1 MSGPLGGPPTEGL
14 PLAGVDPI
22 WRPRLALLSRWLVVY
37 GVVGLVVAVVAVGA
51 LAAGLG
57 RVATLSDALRGDA
70 NGISETLLQTADV
83 IDSAATTSDAFGL
96 TIDQTTVALG
106 IVGTDIRDIVPRL
119 QAIEA
124 QANAINILGSTPLA
138 PLAGLFGQIA
148 GQLGDVQSQ
157 LDAVS
162 ASLGTNRT
170 SLSTTGA
177 SLTKLATQTRELSK
191 ELGGDSVPNALDD
204 ARWLFVAVLGVA
216 ALGAAMPAVGALAL
230 GLWLRRDLGL
240 R

>member
-1 MSGPLGGPPTEGL
+1 V
-14 PLAGVDPI
+14 LAGVDPI
-22 WRPRLALLSRWLVVY
+22 WQPRLSRLARWLVVY
-37 GVVGLVVAVVAVGA
+37 GVVGLVVAVVAIGA

-83 IDSAATTSDAFGL
+83 IDRAATTSDDFGL
-96 TIDQTTVALG
+96 TIDRTTAALG
-106 IVGTDIRDIVPRL
+106 TVGSDIRDIVPRL

-124 QANAINILGSTPLA
+124 QANGITILGSTPLA
-138 PLAGLFGQIA
+138 PLAGLFGEIA
-148 GQLGDVQSQ
+148 GQLGDVQTQ

-162 ASLGTNRT
+162 ASLATNRT

-177 SLTKLATQTRELSK
+177 SLTRLATQTRDLSTK
-191 ELGGDSVPNALDD
+191 LGGDSVPNALDD

-230 GLWLRRDLGL
+230 GVWLRRELGL
-240 R
+240 T